1 MVTPMESLPKTDSD
15 TADGCPGADVDVDVD
30 VDVAATAAAAAA
42 AAAAEKDTT
51 SASSIGSRGLRLGRT
66 AMMIMMMDP
75 FSNLSVQAAAAFT
88 AAEAA
93 EAESTSRDRK
103 KVSKKVSL
111 LSDQQISPIE

>member
-30 VDVAATAAAAAA
+30 VDVAATAAAAA

-111 LSDQQISPIE
+111 LSDQQISLIG